1 MKTRQKVLIAIIL
14 SVMAL
19 TIIGM
24 TIGLVLVAQNASVN
38 NSMQVSFNAN
48 NVDAKIVASGM
59 NYANFTATGSDGEVI
74 AITGNTGDS
83 ATVVFKAT
91 MDEATDGVGFGEAR
105 LYSAGRAV
113 YTFAVTNTANVSNTR
128 VLKVLATVTK
138 VNDAGENVA
147 LSDDD
152 NMTILIGSSEVT
164 ATAVSAD
171 SNLYYVEIGPGQAS
185 GNIVVVAKVT
195 DPHQDVNNFLL
206 GLQLDFG
213 YDIEDPGAF
222 DWGDATG
229 EIIMGVVNKSNVS
242 SVITPVTVMGLPISS
257 DCKYDSST
265 DGTMLVFSYTADR
278 YNGSTCLEYTVTGD
292 AANYTVSVELPDGTK
307 VEKTAYFDGSVFQ
320 DGENNNLNWFTI
332 YGAEGGDYSI
342 MFSMAANSFDETY
355 LVSGI
360 KILITIESAS

>member
-1 MKTRQKVLIAIIL
+1 
-14 SVMAL
+14 
-19 TIIGM
+19 
-24 TIGLVLVAQNASVN
+24 VLVARSASVN

-59 NYANFTATGSDGEVI
+59 NYANSTATGSDGEVI

-138 VNDAGENVA
+138 VNDAGENEA

-152 NMTILIGSSEVT
+152 NMTILIGSSEAT

-213 YDIEDPGAF
+213 YDIEDPNVKAALTVNIEYKTPENTDITYYLNSCELYLGARYL
-222 DWGDATG
+222 DSTILNNEQYTSIGASSTVLYDGYNYDKVYLSPENTSVTLQYTSSPDINSNSWLELYCSNLEGMPHCY
-229 EIIMGVVNKSNVS
+229 EIIIYDELNNVIS
-242 SVITPVTVMGLPISS
+242 TEGDVSTVLYESTLIGI
-257 DCKYDSST
+257 ST
-265 DGTMLVFSYTADR
+265 DNQYYFSEISPRRIDIIIY
-278 YNGSTCLEYTVTGD
+278 ST
-292 AANYTVSVELPDGTK
+292 
-307 VEKTAYFDGSVFQ
+307 FF
-320 DGENNNLNWFTI
+320 
-332 YGAEGGDYSI
+332 
-342 MFSMAANSFDETY
+342 M
-355 LVSGI
+355 
-360 KILITIESAS
+360 